1 MSYTD
6 KAEVTR
12 EYYRKQGENRERER
26 ILKILAELNNA
37 FGQTGYLAYVPDFIV
52 ALEQKIQ
59 NENRIAI

>member
-1 MSYTD
+1 MSYID

-12 EYYRKQGENRERER
+12 EHYRKQGEKRERER
-26 ILKILAELNNA
+26 ILKILAELNTA
-37 FGQTGYLAYVPDFIV
+37 FGQTSYLAYVPDFVV